1 LNEFFLTFDV
11 DWAADAAI
19 DDVAEL
25 LIARGLKATWFV
37 THEGEAVDRLRRRPD
52 LFELGVHPNFLPGST
67 HGATP
72 EAVLEEVLR
81 IVPEAVSFRPHSVVY
96 SGRLLELIMTKTQLR
111 IDSTFLLPGVEGIR
125 PFVYRQ
131 FGGELTRVPFFW
143 ADDYEL
149 GQESPDW
156 NATRFF
162 ALQGL
167 KVLDFHPIHVWL
179 NSGSAVR
186 YQEMRS
192 SGSAPSSMTSAEG
205 ERWRATGRGAR
216 TFLFEILDQIE
227 RSGQRTRCLREIEAD
242 GGTTR

>member
-1 LNEFFLTFDV
+1 LNEFILTFDL

-19 DDVAEL
+19 DEVAEL
-25 LIARGLKATWFV
+25 LIARGMKATWFV
-37 THEGEAVDRLRRRPD
+37 THAGEAVDRLRRRPD

-96 SGRLLELIMTKTQLR
+96 SGRLLELIMTKTRLR

-149 GQESPDW
+149 GQKLPDW
-156 NATRFF
+156 NASRFF
-162 ALQGL
+162 KVEGL
-167 KVLDFHPIHVWL
+167 KVLDFHPTHVWL
-179 NSGSAVR
+179 NSRSAAGYR
-186 YQEMRS
+186 EMRTR
-192 SGSAPSSMTSAEG
+192 GVAPASMTPADG
-205 ERWRATGRGAR
+205 ERLRSEGRGAR
-216 TFLFEILDQIE
+216 TFLLEVLDQIE
-227 RSGQRTRCLREIEAD
+227 RTVQPTRWMRELEAD
-242 GGTTR
+242 GGMA